1 MTKPSKTY
9 NCLICDSARHTS
21 SHCIKLHEHNT
32 LFKLYSVE
40 HPDFHSYTLKDLKI
54 IAFVNPF
61 QYNFDSATGM
71 RPDMRTNKKLR
82 EDGYDPIPMTL
93 SKNRMIKALTNRW
106 SGRKTIIEKYNNP
119 PSTTEECPVCYEPI
133 QTHTWRYRSSEW
145 QTDYSNNTIK
155 TACSHHFCSKCWRNI
170 KISHNYDYEVRTK
183 KCPMC
188 RQENTDRDISYQ
200 V

>member
-1 MTKPSKTY
+1 MTKPLKTQ
-9 NCLICDSARHTS
+9 NCLFCDSARHTTS
-21 SHCIKLHEHNT
+21 QCIKLHDHNT

-61 QYNFDSATGM
+61 QYSFDSATGM
-71 RPDMRTNKKLR
+71 RTNKQIR
-82 EDGYDPIPMTL
+82 ETGYDPIPMTL
-93 SKNRMIKALTNRW
+93 SKNRIIKALTNRW
-106 SGRKTIIEKYNNP
+106 TGRKTLIEKYNNP
-119 PSTTEECPVCYEPI
+119 PHPEECPVCYDPI
-133 QTHTWRYRSSEW
+133 QIHTWRYRYSEW
-145 QTDYSNNTIK
+145 QTDYSNNTIR
-155 TACSHHFCSKCWRNI
+155 TTCNHHFCRKCWGNI
-170 KISHNYDYEVRTK
+170 KISHDYGYQEITK

>member
-1 MTKPSKTY
+1 MTKPSKTH
-9 NCLICDSARHTS
+9 NCILCDSARHTS
-21 SHCIKLHEHNT
+21 SYCIKLHEHNT

-61 QYNFDSATGM
+61 QYSFESATGM
-71 RPDMRTNKKLR
+71 RTNKQNK

-93 SKNRMIKALTNRW
+93 SRNRMIRALTNRW
-106 SGRKTIIEKYNNP
+106 SGRKTLIEKYNNP
-119 PSTTEECPVCYEPI
+119 PHPEECPVCYEPI
-133 QTHTWRYRSSEW
+133 QNSCWKYSESRW
-145 QTDYSNNTIK
+145 DTDYTYDTIR
-155 TACSHHFCSKCWRNI
+155 TACNHHFCSKCWRNI
-170 KISHNYDYEVRTK
+170 KISHNYDYAVRTT